1 MILCFVRQGFREQDL
16 AVRFLVSQSTVRRIH
31 SLFSWANYL
40 HFVFGI
46 VPIWP
51 SKKLIKQPMPECFAM
66 FPNT

>member
-1 MILCFVRQGFREQDL
+1 MVLCFVRQGFREQDL

-46 VPIWP
+46 VTIWP
-51 SKKLIKQPMPECFAM
+51 SKK
-66 FPNT
+66 TD